1 MFNKGIKL
9 ASFIGIPV
17 GIQNQLVEFGR
28 RYVWDFA
35 QYATPDPPTGAR
47 VAAGRP
53 RVGSLG
59 SQKVDTVQGKVATEA
74 VTEPTTYGRL
84 KLATLV

>member
-59 SQKVDTVQGKVATEA
+59 SQKVDTVQGKAATE
-74 VTEPTTYGRL
+74 VDFQIKKIK
-84 KLATLV
+84 KLSEKKI